1 MAPSKHQAVK
11 QHVADLIS
19 KMQPHQALPNE
30 RTLAS
35 ELGVSRM
42 TLRNVI
48 AEMAAEGFVYTV
60 HGSGTFVSEPRLSK
74 EVLVSSF
81 TEDMLRRGQV
91 PSSRVLMAQLV
102 TAPPAVAEALGLEA
116 DAKVYNIERVRMAD
130 GIPVC
135 VEDAYLPA
143 AEMPGLL
150 EQRLDGSLYTVLRER
165 YERRIVRAATTV
177 SAISLNARQ
186 ANLLGDRQRAAALRF
201 ERVTFDH
208 RGRPLEHCV
217 TIYRSG
223 RFDLRYTVDL

>member
-1 MAPSKHQAVK
+1 MAPSKHEAVK
-11 QHVADLIS
+11 QHVSELIS

-30 RTLAS
+30 RTLAG

-48 AEMAAEGFVYTV
+48 AELAAEGLVYTV
-60 HGSGTFVSEPRLSK
+60 HGLGTFVSEPRLSK

-102 TAPPAVAEALGLEA
+102 TPPPAVAEALGLEA
-116 DAKVYNIERVRMAD
+116 DAKAYNIERVRMAD

-150 EQRLDGSLYTVLRER
+150 EQKLDGSLYAVLRDR

>member
-11 QHVADLIS
+11 QHVTELIS

-30 RTLAS
+30 RTLAG

-48 AEMAAEGFVYTV
+48 AELAAEGLVYTV
-60 HGSGTFVSEPRLSK
+60 HGAGTFVSEPRLSK

-91 PSSRVLMAQLV
+91 PSSRVLMAQLF
-102 TAPPAVAEALGLEA
+102 TPPPAVAEALGLEA
-116 DAKVYNIERVRMAD
+116 DAKAYNIERVRMAD

-143 AEMPGLL
+143 ADMPGLL
-150 EQRLDGSLYTVLRER
+150 EQKLDGSLYTVLRDR